1 MAPCHSL
8 INKYVHRLP
17 GNRWTRR
24 YGEDAE
30 TPRKRRKGRIK
41 ATPPLKAEANEMI
54 QKEAAELKD
63 AALTNK
69 TKDKVD
75 QGDVFNSLT
84 R

>member
-1 MAPCHSL
+1 ML
-8 INKYVHRLP
+8 KLREN
-17 GNRWTRR
+17 
-24 YGEDAE
+24 AE
-30 TPRKRRKGRIK
+30 KAVK

-54 QKEAAELKD
+54 QKEVAELKD

>member
-1 MAPCHSL
+1 MARVLEFCE
-8 INKYVHRLP
+8 N
-17 GNRWTRR
+17 
-24 YGEDAE
+24 AE
-30 TPRKRRKGRIK
+30 KTVK
-41 ATPPLKAEANEMI
+41 ATPPPKAEAKEMMHR
-54 QKEAAELKD
+54 EVAELKD

>member
-1 MAPCHSL
+1 ML
-8 INKYVHRLP
+8 ELREN
-17 GNRWTRR
+17 
-24 YGEDAE
+24 AE
-30 TPRKRRKGRIK
+30 KAVK
-41 ATPPLKAEANEMI
+41 ATPPPKAEANEMI
-54 QKEAAELKD
+54 HREVAELKD